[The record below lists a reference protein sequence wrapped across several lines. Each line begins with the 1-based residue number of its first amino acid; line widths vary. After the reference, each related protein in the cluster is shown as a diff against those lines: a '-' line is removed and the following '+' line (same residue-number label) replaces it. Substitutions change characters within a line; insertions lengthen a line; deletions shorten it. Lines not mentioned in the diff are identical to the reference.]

1 MVGTLPYNTASTS
14 RKENMKLTWVKVEP
28 KDIEPQLYWT
38 EKTGWTEKTKPNE
51 AIYLVKQIDEE
62 K

>member
-1 MVGTLPYNTASTS
+1 
-14 RKENMKLTWVKVEP
+14 MKLTWVKVEP